1 MNENI
6 RMWSCTHIRTP
17 CSLQTPSPF
26 SDILP
31 ASALPLNGQW
41 PLGPREVTLERS
53 SLCWPRPASCPWG
66 FQQRPR
72 EKRWLGGKVT
82 GSMMLAPQPSTGQ
95 RGGAE
100 NDEGAETDPEKEETG
115 ADPVRKWAQSEE
127 DGRTSPGH
135 ESSPFRVQRP
145 GHTAAHK
152 ASCHVSAAEL
162 AVSVAGHLSHRTF
175 GTLQHRAERTV
186 AQQRPPLPS
195 SRAVVN
201 E

>member
-1 MNENI
+1 MGSGLLDQG
-6 RMWSCTHIRTP
+6 R
-17 CSLQTPSPF
+17 SPWKGAHCVGQG
-26 SDILP
+26 LP
-31 ASALPLNGQW
+31 AV
-41 PLGPREVTLERS
+41 LGAFNRDPERS
-53 SLCWPRPASCPWG
+53 AGWEGRSQA
-66 FQQRPR
+66 Q
-72 EKRWLGGKVT
+72 T
-82 GSMMLAPQPSTGQ
+82 MMLAPQPCTGQ

-195 SRAVVN
+195 SRALSPGHQHHRLALS
-201 E
+201 